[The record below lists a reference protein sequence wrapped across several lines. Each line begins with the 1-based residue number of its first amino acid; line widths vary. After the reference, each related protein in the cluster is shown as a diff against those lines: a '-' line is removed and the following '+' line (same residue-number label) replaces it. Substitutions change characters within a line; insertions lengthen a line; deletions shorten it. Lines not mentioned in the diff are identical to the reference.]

1 MSCAWFMRAFMQAV
15 LAGASIA
22 TPPPPLLGV
31 RARLLPCVV
40 TVVTSNTAIHRFDSI
55 HETLAKQHI
64 GARLKFRGLAQF
76 GPDLVRGPFWS
87 SS

>member
-1 MSCAWFMRAFMQAV
+1 MRAFMQAV

-22 TPPPPLLGV
+22 SLHRPPLLGV